1 MGGGLHFGVASKNA
15 TWHPDP
21 DGRGTYGLVSSC
33 LITMALCVW
42 TAVHLNLPEH
52 NRTKMQTW
60 RKVWW
65 LVLGLFAPELV
76 AWNAFEQYR
85 EASALYQK
93 IKDVLGEE
101 SPQPFLQRIG
111 IRRKAKPAVDL
122 ELNPKTPANP
132 KRHPW
137 TMTHSFYATM
147 GGFAFDSDTMKQ
159 DFLPDGRKRVT
170 LTSLGVLHLATVTP
184 HLLPN
189 VSISQIK
196 DRSKANNLAKT
207 IVCLQAFWFVAQ
219 FISRLAGGLAVSL
232 LELNTFAHAI
242 CALMAYSF
250 WWSKPFDVEEPSIIE
265 GEHVAVVC
273 AGMCTKSY
281 IGQRF
286 VTSVKNCGIRIHYVR
301 PRTGPYFLFRPP
313 PDNTPVPELE
323 EDSANNGTNA
333 GDGLI
338 IHTTKRHIRVYD
350 GQIVLGFE
358 FAVFDYSS
366 PSARSRK
373 QVRVRE
379 ASSFNTVDEDSGG
392 SHRRLFLRL
401 TLEDQLRLRLAKN
414 CYELYPAME
423 AAKDY
428 KNTDVLAFVVSR
440 VGNWPDSSK
449 NCKSFRFGNVWERNK
464 PIYVTFSVAGLVYGG
479 IHLLAWNPP
488 VSTASQ
494 IIMWRISGVTL
505 AISGTVSFLQTGLFQ
520 GFGKISPSRKTSE
533 GELLREIVGWAV
545 EIPLCVSVAGTVI
558 LYIFA
563 RIYLFVECFISIP
576 HLPSSVFESTNWS
589 QYFPHLR

>member
-281 IGQRF
+281 IG
-286 VTSVKNCGIRIHYVR
+286 
-301 PRTGPYFLFRPP
+301 
-313 PDNTPVPELE
+313 
-323 EDSANNGTNA
+323 
-333 GDGLI
+333 DGLI